1 MEQELDDD
9 APPELVEALKGFVE
23 THPERFPGH
32 ELTGAVFDDMPS
44 TLSPV
49 GESHPAEKRHIH
61 QPTPTELLLAKMDAW
76 LLQQPE
82 FIAILNSPRS
92 TRRRAAQVL
101 AKHITTYPM
110 RGEPFGGYLD

>member
-1 MEQELDDD
+1 MEHELDED

-32 ELTGAVFDDMPS
+32 ELIGGQPDVPQ
-44 TLSPV
+44 
-49 GESHPAEKRHIH
+49 KRHIH

-92 TRRRAAQVL
+92 TRRRAAQIL